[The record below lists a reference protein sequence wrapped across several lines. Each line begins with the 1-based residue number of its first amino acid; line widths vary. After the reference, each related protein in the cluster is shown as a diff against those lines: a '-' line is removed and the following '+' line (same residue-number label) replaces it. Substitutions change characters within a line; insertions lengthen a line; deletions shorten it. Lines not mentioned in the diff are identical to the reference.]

1 MKRQVAQPVGYGRIP
16 NSIVRSGLWRMI
28 HPKIKAVYIAL
39 LGLLDRTM
47 QYTDTEGIWRVAYGF
62 PTLQRIGK
70 TSGVRVADVSRI
82 TDLLE
87 ELDLLIKIPCSIN
100 RKPRLR
106 YIIRPP
112 EHPIYS
118 RVGYSCERIFSEVG
132 KGWGLTRKWGPSR
145 KTHHEPVRLQTHQSP
160 TRLHSTD
167 THRPKTSPTTTKNFR
182 RPIFTR
188 PGAPPS
194 HKSTARGK
202 HEAAKL
208 LVPLY
213 TALPPQTWEQ
223 HTAQLLA
230 DGYRLR
236 ELEAAK
242 ELAAGVLPHLPPL
255 NGGKG
260 GPAGETVGV
269 PPGERVSRRSWRR
282 R

>member
-1 MKRQVAQPVGYGRIP
+1 MKRQVAQPAGYGRIA
-16 NSIVRSGLWRMI
+16 NSIIRSGAWAKI
-28 HPKIKAVYIAL
+28 HPKMKAVYVAL

-47 QYTDTEGIWRVAYGF
+47 DYTDGEGTWRVAYGF
-62 PTLQRIGK
+62 PALQGIAK
-70 TSGVRVADVSRI
+70 ASGVRVADVSRI

-87 ELDLLIKIPCSIN
+87 GLDLLIKIPCSIN

-118 RVGYSCERIFSEVG
+118 RVGYSCERIFSQVG

-145 KTHHEPVRLQTHQSP
+145 KPHEEPVRLQTHHYP
-160 TRLHSTD
+160 ARPLYTDIHS
-167 THRPKTSPTTTKNFR
+167 PKTSPTTSKNLR
-182 RPIFTR
+182 RPILPR
-188 PGAPPS
+188 PGAHPS
-194 HKSTARGK
+194 RKSTARGRN
-202 HEAAKL
+202 EAAKR
-208 LVPLY
+208 LVPLF